1 MIKHTASVGVSDATY
16 LILEDSQGQ
25 QLVDAV
31 ALC

>member
-1 MIKHTASVGVSDATY
+1 MIKHTASVGISDVTY